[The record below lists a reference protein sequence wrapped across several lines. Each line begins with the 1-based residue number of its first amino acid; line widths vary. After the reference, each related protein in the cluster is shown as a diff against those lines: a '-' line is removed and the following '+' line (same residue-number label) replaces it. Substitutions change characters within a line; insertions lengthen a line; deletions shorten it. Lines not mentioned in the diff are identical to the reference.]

1 MDCIPGDNNICVVC
15 GWKWKGKGPFPHRN
29 CTNPPDL
36 RPAANALGLP
46 DPLLPSLV
54 QTVAKHAAGQPLGPG
69 DWLHIS
75 ILKWVGEVPT
85 RQCGCTDRIA
95 KMNAWGPA
103 VCREK
108 IDTIV
113 DWLTDEAK
121 KRGWWKVVVA
131 VPIIPRLF
139 IRKMILDAIQKVED
153 QTPQK

>member
-1 MDCIPGDNNICVVC
+1 MTSASHPECIKPIGNNNYQCSRYGWIIHVPASKLPILCSKCKQPG
-15 GWKWKGKGPFPHRN
+15 R
-29 CTNPPDL
+29 
-36 RPAANALGLP
+36 
-46 DPLLPSLV
+46 
-54 QTVAKHAAGQPLGPG
+54 KHESTKLGPG
-69 DWLHIS
+69 DYLHLA
-75 ILKWVGEVPT
+75 ILKWVGEGPT

-113 DWLTDEAK
+113 DWLADEAK

-153 QTPQK
+153 QIPQK